1 MFCIYCGF
9 KNKTEATDCAN
20 CGKPLLTTNASS
32 GTLEILARLLE
43 EQNQTHISLPP
54 SIFDENY
61 NSPSSNPDNL
71 WAIPK
76 PPFPEMASIP
86 ESKNSQEVP
95 TPPTL
100 QSLKLPR
107 QPVNM
112 DSLTSSTVASFGIT
126 EPRPGSVLYEGNFTC
141 PNCRQIKPL
150 ATSVTIKGFM
160 GSSKKICYECASA
173 ISLQQIYSAPG
184 TFSHAAVGFLVGVIF
199 GVLCAALF
207 GIASLITRQVLM
219 VSFAVVGFLVGVSTR
234 SGSENRQ
241 GILVMLA
248 AVLATLLTFGLCLYA
263 SIIGINNLKF
273 VSWVEFQDML
283 AKQQI
288 LHYWDWISLGV
299 ALVIAFLI
307 PLKPGI
313 RDIE

>member
-9 KNKTEATDCAN
+9 KNIAEAIDCAN
-20 CGKPLLTTNASS
+20 CGKPLLTQNATS
-32 GTLEILARLLE
+32 GTLQNLARLLE
-43 EQNQTHISLPP
+43 EQNEFQVSLPP

-61 NSPSSNPDNL
+61 KPPPDNPDDL
-71 WAIPK
+71 WAIPR

-86 ESKNSQEVP
+86 EASNPQVNVP
-95 TPPTL
+95 PSF
-100 QSLKLPR
+100 QSLRLPR

-112 DSLTSSTVASFGIT
+112 DSLASSTVTGYGIT
-126 EPRPGSVLYEGNFTC
+126 EPRPSNIHFEGNFTC
-141 PNCRQIKPL
+141 PNCRLIKPVV
-150 ATSVTIKGFM
+150 TSVTIKGFL
-160 GSSKKICYECASA
+160 GSSKKICYECAST

-184 TFSHAAVGFLVGVIF
+184 TFFHAAMGFLVGVIF
-199 GVLCAALF
+199 GVLCAVLF

-219 VSFAVVGFLVGVSTR
+219 VSFAMVGFLVGVSTR
-234 SGSENRQ
+234 SGSENRE

-248 AVLATLLTFGLCLYA
+248 AMLATLVTFGFCLYT
-263 SIIGINNLKF
+263 SIIGINNLRF

-283 AKQQI
+283 TKQQI